1 MLGKKRGGI
10 SAARRMAKKSTPAAL
25 QTEVNTDDEWKKIL
39 ERKGLV
45 VVDVYSGWSGPC
57 AGMISLLKK
66 VKMETGGDLLS
77 YAIAK
82 SDDIKDLE
90 RFRGKSEPTWMFLHD
105 GKMIN
110 LLFGADCPELHRV
123 LNEELQ
129 RLQTGEQPNFLMEVT
144 ERSPE
149 EEKRLRILEETR
161 LAKEAAKKA
170 QEEAEIKAKYEA
182 EMNHF
187 TSSLAKETCLILYPW
202 VFKDEEFHRRDKKSS
217 PPYMELIEELLP
229 DNYKIA
235 EEFRKQL
242 DETIVND
249 MLKESDYEMTENSTK
264 LLLDGKCM
272 CMRLKI
278 SEKKLEMDVEKYL
291 LNILFGEPSLPK
303 PGQPP
308 IEGCY
313 AERHKPAFTPN
324 SKDDIYPVVW
334 AAPNPRNKAT
344 VFQIIF
350 RNYVEKNYPFEH
362 ETSRVPII
370 VFKYDSTKKN
380 DIKIIVSNYKSD
392 LMNFGVFERDKPPEA
407 KRIATS
413 IEEFE
418 EKAEERTGYEIFV
431 CVVRKIDSESF
442 LAFAGIGPYHVS
454 ESPEKAID
462 EAAVYFPAPGLV
474 EEVPSDDEE
483 NLETEE
489 NPEGQNG
496 NAAGTG
502 EPVATAL

>member
-249 MLKESDYEMTENSTK
+249 MLKE
-264 LLLDGKCM
+264 
-272 CMRLKI
+272 
-278 SEKKLEMDVEKYL
+278 
-291 LNILFGEPSLPK
+291 
-303 PGQPP
+303 
-308 IEGCY
+308 
-313 AERHKPAFTPN
+313 
-324 SKDDIYPVVW
+324 
-334 AAPNPRNKAT
+334 
-344 VFQIIF
+344 
-350 RNYVEKNYPFEH
+350 FEH